1 MTKRIRVSVAALV
14 VGFVLAISCSVW
26 AGARIRTETKTVY
39 YRADLKIVVD
49 GRQTTLDVE
58 PFIID
63 PGWIM
68 VPAEFISKELG
79 AAVAW
84 DDASSTFTI
93 TTKGTT
99 AQTPQAQ
106 GQGTPSSPVQK
117 DIKGL
122 VAQVSSSV
130 VLITTYDSSGQGRS
144 QGSGVVVGKDMVITN
159 LHVITGASRVSVFD
173 AAGGQHDCPG
183 TLGVDTANDLALLKC
198 ETGLSPVRLGDPGKV
213 VIGDQVV
220 AIGNPRGLQG
230 TVSDGIVSGIRNLD
244 GRSYIQTTAPISP
257 GSSGGGLF
265 AMDGALV
272 GITTAMV
279 MDAQNLNL
287 AVPANLVKILISRP
301 GVLTSFA
308 GDSPQPKQTLTPQVT
323 YTLPNGDRYV
333 GQVKDGKYNGQ
344 GTYTWA
350 NGDKYEG
357 EWKDGKMHGLG
368 MFTSANGIKY
378 VGEFRDDKFNGQGT
392 FTWATGLW
400 AGDKYVGEFRDGKF
414 NGQGTYTWANG
425 NKYVG
430 EFEDDKKHGQGT
442 FTPANGDKYVGEFRD
457 DKQHGQGTFTSAEG
471 NKYVGEFRDDKF
483 NGQGSYTWANGIK
496 YVGEFRDDKQ
506 HGQGTMTWPSGD
518 KYVGE
523 WKDGKYN
530 GQGTFTW
537 VNGNIQSGL
546 WINGVLTSP
555 GGP

>member
-14 VGFVLAISCSVW
+14 VGLVLAISCSVW
-26 AGARIRTETKTVY
+26 AGAQIRTETKTVY

-49 GRQTTLDVE
+49 GRQTTLDVK

-93 TTKGTT
+93 ATKGIT
-99 AQTPQAQ
+99 AQAPQTPQAQ

-130 VLITTYDSSGQGRS
+130 VLITTYDSSGQAKL
-144 QGSGVVVGKDMVITN
+144 QGSGVVVGKDTVITN
-159 LHVITGASRVSVFD
+159 LHVITGASRVLVTD
-173 AAGGQHDCPG
+173 AAGNHYTCAG

-198 ETGLSPVRLGDPGKV
+198 ETGLSPVTLGDSDKV

-220 AIGNPRGLQG
+220 AIGNPLGLQG

-244 GRSYIQTTAPISP
+244 GRSYIQTTAPVSP

-272 GITTAMV
+272 GITTAMFK
-279 MDAQNLNL
+279 DAQNLNL
-287 AVPANLVKILISRP
+287 AVPANLVKGLISRP

-323 YTLPNGDRYV
+323 YTWPNGDTYV

-350 NGDKYEG
+350 NG
-357 EWKDGKMHGLG
+357 
-368 MFTSANGIKY
+368 NKY
-378 VGEFRDDKFNGQGT
+378 VGEWEDNKQHGQGT
-392 FTWATGLW
+392 FMWDGE
-400 AGDKYVGEFRDGKF
+400 KYVGEFRDGKR
-414 NGQGTYTWANG
+414 NGQGTYTWASG
-425 NKYVG
+425 AKYVG
-430 EFEDDKKHGQGT
+430 EWED
-442 FTPANGDKYVGEFRD
+442 GE
-457 DKQHGQGTFTSAEG
+457 QHGQGT
-471 NKYVGEFRDDKF
+471 
-483 NGQGSYTWANGIK
+483 YTWVNGD
-496 YVGEFRDDKQ
+496 E
-506 HGQGTMTWPSGD
+506 
-518 KYVGE
+518 YVGE
-523 WKDGKYN
+523 WKDGKIH
-530 GQGTFTW
+530 GQGTMTRA
-537 VNGNIQSGL
+537 NGNIQSGL
-546 WINGVLTSP
+546 WINGVLTPP